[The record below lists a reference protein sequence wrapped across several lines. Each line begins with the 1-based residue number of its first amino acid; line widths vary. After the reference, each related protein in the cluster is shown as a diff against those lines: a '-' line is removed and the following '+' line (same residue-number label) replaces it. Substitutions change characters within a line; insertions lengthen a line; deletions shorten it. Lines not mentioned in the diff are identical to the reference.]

1 MSETIERLRAEVE
14 RAGGGHRGYLL
25 AAEKA
30 VVERDAWR
38 IRAETAEAA
47 LRIIAGEAQ
56 CADNLMSNVEV
67 ARAALAQIGR
77 ASCRERVCNGV

>member
-30 VVERDAWR
+30 VVERDALQRRVDVVLARHKRQEMMTAGCVSCIECGDFWPCPTVR
-38 IRAETAEAA
+38 ILDGKE
-47 LRIIAGEAQ
+47 
-56 CADNLMSNVEV
+56 
-67 ARAALAQIGR
+67 
-77 ASCRERVCNGV
+77 

>member
-38 IRAETAEAA
+38 IRAETAEAERVA
-47 LRIIAGEAQ
+47 LRAEIARR
-56 CADNLMSNVEV
+56 VHV
-67 ARAALAQIGR
+67 AHVN
-77 ASCRERVCNGV
+77 AS